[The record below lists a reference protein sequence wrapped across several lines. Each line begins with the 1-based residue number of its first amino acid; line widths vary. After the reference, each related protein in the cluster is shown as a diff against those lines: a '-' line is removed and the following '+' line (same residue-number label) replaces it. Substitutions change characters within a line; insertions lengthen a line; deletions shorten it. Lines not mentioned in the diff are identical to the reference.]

1 MAYARARAP
10 PGVRGPVHATTT
22 KGRAEGVVAID
33 GRFRCS
39 RRLIES
45 AEVDML
51 IKLLIRVVVALVV
64 LAAFA
69 PAVSAAGAPST
80 PGPSARPTPPSQSLL
95 QAPVVQSARALRDSL
110 TGSQRQAL
118 VGVVQRHEAELRAA

>member
-22 KGRAEGVVAID
+22 KGRAEGVVAIE
-33 GRFRCS
+33 GRSRCS

-51 IKLLIRVVVALVV
+51 IKLVLRVVVALVALAV
-64 LAAFA
+64 LA
-69 PAVSAAGAPST
+69 PAASAAAAPST
-80 PGPSARPTPPSQSLL
+80 PGPSGSLTTPSQSLL
-95 QAPVVQSARALRDSL
+95 QSPV
-110 TGSQRQAL
+110 
-118 VGVVQRHEAELRAA
+118 